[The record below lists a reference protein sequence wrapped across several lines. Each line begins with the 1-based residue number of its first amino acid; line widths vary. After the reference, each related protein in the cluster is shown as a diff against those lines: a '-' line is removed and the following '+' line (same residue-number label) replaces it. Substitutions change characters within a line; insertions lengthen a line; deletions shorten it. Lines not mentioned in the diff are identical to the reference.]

1 LLRAKD
7 EQSDELSEQ
16 FKAYD
21 WVAANKNEYFI
32 QTEEQSLAFKKLM
45 GHCMKPCLTNL
56 QTSVIVTSESE
67 CLTNCMAKGQEV
79 DALFRLWNADK
90 DMKRYG
96 GFKA

>member
-1 LLRAKD
+1 
-7 EQSDELSEQ
+7 
-16 FKAYD
+16 
-21 WVAANKNEYFI
+21 
-32 QTEEQSLAFKKLM
+32 M

-56 QTSVIVTSESE
+56 STSVIVTSESE

-79 DALFRLWNADK
+79 NALFRLWNADK